1 MGEYAAA
8 RSLTERALA
17 INEAVLGPQHPNTQ
31 NTRRNLAALGVAAI
45 VPY

>member
-17 INEAVLGPQHPNTQ
+17 INERCSARSIPNTQ
-31 NTRRNLAALGVAAI
+31 TVRRNLAALGVAAI